1 MSNPVDEDRLGGS
14 AGGVFAGALDEF
26 AGLEAGAGER
36 DPQIDAAA
44 QSDAFPAGARSCGQ
58 ARNHTDRGCDVVT
71 DTAPRI
77 SGLAAVGR
85 QVGDGGHSS
94 GASRHRRE
102 RTGQVRVA

>member
-44 QSDAFPAGARSCGQ
+44 QSDAFPAVPGL
-58 ARNHTDRGCDVVT
+58 VV
-71 DTAPRI
+71 
-77 SGLAAVGR
+77 
-85 QVGDGGHSS
+85 
-94 GASRHRRE
+94 RRVITQIE
-102 RTGQVRVA
+102 VAM